1 MRKSREA
8 LAGKSERR
16 SANWFSTEK
25 PFNKT
30 LDWPMEGIQIIDFNW
45 RYLFVN
51 DSLTGDEK
59 KTMNELLG
67 HSMTERYPNLENTA
81 LFSALEQCMS
91 ERVNKQV
98 EIEFVDHDKSKKWFE
113 LNIEPV
119 EEGILVLTLDITS
132 RKEADKKLKRVQH
145 LYAFISQINQNI
157 VRVKDEATLFRN
169 ACHMA
174 IEFGKFKMAWI
185 GMFSKDNKT
194 ISLIDHCGIPAEEIR
209 PLFSNASLQS
219 LGPQEYVLQNDAHYI
234 CNDIELDPML
244 EIWRPYANSH
254 DIRSCM
260 VLPLKKYGKV
270 IGTFNLYSCELDFS
284 AKEEMALLV
293 EVASDISFALDLFE
307 KEKRNKEDVL
317 ERKLAEE
324 KLMDNN
330 EELKKTNS
338 ELDRFVYSAS
348 HDLRAPLCSVLGLVS
363 LIEMDSKEP
372 GILEYARLIKNSV
385 NKLDGFILNILNYSK
400 NNRLEIE
407 AKVIPLQQTI
417 SEIVNS
423 LRNMKHAQNIHFE
436 IDIDEKQPF
445 YSDDHRFNIV
455 VENLVSNAIKFQD
468 PGRTNQFIK
477 ITGKSDVNNLHLQIE
492 DNGIGI
498 AQEFQD
504 KIFDMFFRIT
514 GQRDGSGIGLYIV
527 KETVEKMHGSIEVNS
542 RKNEG
547 TTIHIRLKN
556 MTP

>member
-81 LFSALEQCMS
+81 LFSALEQCMND
-91 ERVNKQV
+91 RMNKQV
-98 EIEFVDHDKSKKWFE
+98 EIEFVDHDKSKKWYE

-145 LYAFISQINQNI
+145 FYAFISQINQNI

-185 GMFSKDNKT
+185 GKFSTDNKT
-194 ISLIDHCGIPAEEIR
+194 ISLVDHCGIPTEEIQ
-209 PLFSNASLQS
+209 PFFSNASPQS
-219 LGPQEYVLQNDAHYI
+219 LGPQEYVLQNETHYI
-234 CNDIELDPML
+234 CNDIEHDPVL
-244 EIWRPYANSH
+244 EIWKPYADRH

-260 VLPLKKYGKV
+260 VLPLKKSGKV
-270 IGTFNLYSCELDFS
+270 IGTFNLYSNERDFS
-284 AKEEMALLV
+284 EKEEMVLLV
-293 EVASDISFALDLFE
+293 EVAADISFALDLFE
-307 KEKRNKEDVL
+307 KEKRSQENIL
-317 ERKLAEE
+317 ERKRAEE
-324 KLMDNN
+324 KLMNNN

-363 LIEMDSKEP
+363 LIEMDSKESST
-372 GILEYARLIKNSV
+372 LEYARLIKNSV

-400 NNRLEIE
+400 NNRLEVE
-407 AKVIPLQQTI
+407 AKVIPVQQTI
-417 SEIVNS
+417 SEIVSS
-423 LRNMKHAQNIHFE
+423 LRNMKQAQDIRFEVDIHE
-436 IDIDEKQPF
+436 QDPF
-445 YSDDHRFNIV
+445 YSDDHRFSIV
-455 VENLVSNAIKFQD
+455 VENLISNAIKFQD
-468 PGRTNQFIK
+468 HSKALKFIK
-477 ITGKSDVNNLHLQIE
+477 ISGKSDAENLRLQIE

-498 AQEFQD
+498 AHEFQN
-504 KIFDMFFRIT
+504 KIFDMFFRIS

-527 KETVEKMHGSIEVNS
+527 KETVEKMHGSIEVDS
-542 RKNEG
+542 IKNEG
-547 TTIHIRLKN
+547 TTFHIRLKN
-556 MTP
+556 MIP